1 MARFQWKE
9 VQRLSSRS
17 KESLDQQLSSLEN
30 RLEQIQAQVKDL
42 LRENHKLKTDLKFF
56 ELMLLEEYHLL
67 IQLLNRDQNK
77 IYIQSAHGQT
87 KRDKNSE

>member
-1 MARFQWKE
+1 

-17 KESLDQQLSSLEN
+17 KESLDQQLSDLEN

-87 KRDKNSE
+87 KRNENSE

>member
-1 MARFQWKE
+1 M
-9 VQRLSSRS
+9 QRLSSRS